1 MDAPAFP
8 RGRGDE
14 PEVKH
19 KASGSGSS
27 SRPARPASSSH
38 RLFAAKKEAPAAADG
53 GKGADGKRRRAK
65 SEGKRPA
72 AAAAVAA
79 AVEEAAASSH
89 AAKRADE
96 LTFKVSAPVEQ
107 RRVGGRG
114 HTLPMCLGERARLT
128 NTAPSRH
135 LELGGHSTLA
145 CSACTQAR

>member
-14 PEVKH
+14 PETKH
-19 KASGSGSS
+19 KGGSSGSS

-38 RLFAAKKEAPAAADG
+38 RLFAAKKEAPAGADS

-96 LTFKVSAPVEQ
+96 LTFKVRAPAVG
-107 RRVGGRG
+107 RCVGGDLR
-114 HTLPMCLGERARLT
+114 TLLARLCPRALSL
-128 NTAPSRH
+128 TAVMRP
-135 LELGGHSTLA
+135 LA
-145 CSACTQAR
+145 TRPCSACTRAR